1 MNRLNPLYVGIFL
14 LLLLLFFVL
23 KLIDA
28 KKELHQEKILY
39 EKTLKVS
46 LDTSALKK
54 AFANKEK
61 EKKEILHILS
71 NPVLKSSKI
80 KKEITNSGI
89 YISSQ
94 NMDIKAL
101 NFLMGKILNTTFN
114 ITMLKIKRISESKST
129 LEVKIKW

>member
-1 MNRLNPLYVGIFL
+1 MNRLNPLYLGIFL
-14 LLLLLFFVL
+14 LLLLLFFAI

-39 EKTLKVS
+39 EKTLKIA

-54 AFANKEK
+54 AFADKER
-61 EKKEILHILS
+61 EKKEVLHILS
-71 NPVLKSSKI
+71 NPVLKSAGI
-80 KKEITNSGI
+80 QKEMTNSGI
-89 YISSQ
+89 RISSK

-101 NFLMGKILNTTFN
+101 NFLMGKILNTTLN
-114 ITMLKIKRISESKST
+114 ITMLKIKRINENKST

>member
-14 LLLLLFFVL
+14 LLLLLFFAL

-28 KKELHQEKILY
+28 KKELQQEKILY
-39 EKTLKVS
+39 EKTLKVA

-71 NPVLKSSKI
+71 NPVLKSSNI

-89 YISSQ
+89 HISSQ

-114 ITMLKIKRISESKST
+114 ITMLKIKRISENKST